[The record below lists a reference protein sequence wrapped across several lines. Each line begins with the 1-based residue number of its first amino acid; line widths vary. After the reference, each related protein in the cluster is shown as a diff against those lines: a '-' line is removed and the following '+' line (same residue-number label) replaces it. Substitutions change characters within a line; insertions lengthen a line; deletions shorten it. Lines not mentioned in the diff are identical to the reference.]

1 MGAQKLKNVGILEM
15 ETFFGGK
22 GTLIWNWMPDVDLT
36 PA

>member
-22 GTLIWNWMPDVDLT
+22 GTLIWMPDVDLT